1 MEKRIVLNQYDKEV
15 DFEVAVNLMDDEL
28 REQIHQEFA
37 PCTEQEFYNRYCKEH
52 HNKFGEE
59 FVIDMENGQY

>member
-15 DFEVAVNLMDDEL
+15 DFDVAVKLMDEEL
-28 REQIHQEFA
+28 REQIHEDIA

-52 HNKFGEE
+52 HKKFGEE
-59 FVIDMENGQY
+59 FVTDTENGQY